1 MIRILIILGI
11 LFLLGLFL
19 HQLRNHLTRDKKR
32 EELEDSRLKTDMMDI
47 DKEIAKENA
56 LQKDIAEEIDDIKSQ
71 KNNDKKDSE

>member
-19 HQLRNHLTRDKKR
+19 HQLRNHLARDKKR